1 LGRSVGRLRRRS
13 VARVRV
19 LYPVDW
25 DHPFSYDLLINT
37 ERLSADQGPRLI
49 CPALQEKRVELTP
62 PARQTIRELSL
73 AAQAK
78 AALLANPMTRLRQI
92 FVTSTDGHLA
102 LSGSVRTEE
111 ERRVAQGVVASL
123 PGVTGV
129 LNDIVVLPGGLSG
142 FSAG

>member
-1 LGRSVGRLRRRS
+1 
-13 VARVRV
+13 
-19 LYPVDW
+19 
-25 DHPFSYDLLINT
+25 
-37 ERLSADQGPRLI
+37 
-49 CPALQEKRVELTP
+49 
-62 PARQTIRELSL
+62 
-73 AAQAK
+73 
-78 AALLANPMTRLRQI
+78 MTRLRQI

-129 LNDIVVLPGGLSG
+129 LNDIVVLPGSLSG

>member
-1 LGRSVGRLRRRS
+1 VIR
-13 VARVRV
+13 
-19 LYPVDW
+19 
-25 DHPFSYDLLINT
+25 H
-37 ERLSADQGPRLI
+37 
-49 CPALQEKRVELTP
+49 ALQEARFEITP
-62 PARQTIRELSL
+62 TARQTIRDLSL

-129 LNDIVVLPGGLSG
+129 LNDIVVLPGSLSR

>member
-1 LGRSVGRLRRRS
+1 K
-13 VARVRV
+13 
-19 LYPVDW
+19 D
-25 DHPFSYDLLINT
+25 
-37 ERLSADQGPRLI
+37 PRQNGQ
-49 CPALQEKRVELTP
+49 ALHEKRVQITP
-62 PARQTIRELSL
+62 TARQTIQYLSL

-78 AALLANPMTRLRQI
+78 AALLANPMTRFRQI

-129 LNDIVVLPGGLSG
+129 LNDIVVLPGSLSR